1 MTSLHTCK
9 ALPAV
14 YTPNKIFEN
23 FPIKKIDDV
32 FLIPKEIHTVGQL
45 AKQIGNDAVAAY
57 LEVIIFDFIKFV
69 NPVRSMTALQ
79 IKQTAELIMEV
90 HSVLKVPEVAYI
102 FKLAKQSYFGAIYEG
117 IDGMKI
123 MGWFDKYFQDRLNS
137 AELFSEKQHRQNKLE
152 KSTIMLPKEV
162 VKMAYEK
169 MESEEF
175 IPDPQPLK
183 RCLTKEQ
190 EEDVAYQKFK
200 SDYEKSQKKIK

>member
-1 MTSLHTCK
+1 M
-9 ALPAV
+9 
-14 YTPNKIFEN
+14 PNKIFEN

-123 MGWFDKYFQDRLNS
+123 MGWFDKYFQDRLDS

-152 KSTIMLPKEV
+152 KSTMVLPQEV

-183 RCLTKEQ
+183 RRLTKEQ
-190 EEDVAYQKFK
+190 EEYEAYQKFK
-200 SDYEKSQKKIK
+200 SDYEKSKKYE